1 MLTRIYAQRQ
11 RHQHTPSNSGS
22 SNGAWEEQRGS
33 GGKRLNHLWL
43 SACSLCTSG
52 LNQRNEL
59 SAVRTEAADSYTAL
73 RTAASAGVISKSWN
87 ALGTDH
93 GMVRLLV
100 QVSISAAPF
109 VFFADLQFLFLLFG
123 ARARVLHALA

>member
-22 SNGAWEEQRGS
+22 SNGAWEEAREWWQAT
-33 GGKRLNHLWL
+33 KP
-43 SACSLCTSG
+43 SLVECLQS
-52 LNQRNEL
+52 LHNEL
-59 SAVRTEAADSYTAL
+59 SAVCTEAADSYTPL